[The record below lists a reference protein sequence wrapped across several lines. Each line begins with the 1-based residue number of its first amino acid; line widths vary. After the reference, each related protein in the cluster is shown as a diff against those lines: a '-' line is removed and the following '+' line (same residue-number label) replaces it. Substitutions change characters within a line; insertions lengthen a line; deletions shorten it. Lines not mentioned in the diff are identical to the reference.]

1 MYKSCITHY
10 PTVLEQLHGIKDTSL
25 EDPSIESIANSMNDE
40 SYLLQFDGAAVPNP
54 GRASGGAVLFSPRRG
69 EIFEPDAVKYIEVG
83 EYIPHATN
91 NVAEYTGLII
101 GLELALEEGVRRII
115 VEGDSML
122 VVQQVQGKWKVSAE
136 PLKPY
141 CARAKE
147 LLGKFE
153 SVVVRHIRREKNA
166 HADAL
171 TNEVVAKRA
180 GFRRGSFM

>member
-1 MYKSCITHY
+1 MYKSPITHY
-10 PTVLEQLHGIKDTSL
+10 PTVLEQLINDNSV
-25 EDPSIESIANSMNDE
+25 EVPSVENIENSTNEE
-40 SYLLQFDGAAVPNP
+40 SYLLQFDGSAVPNP

-83 EYIPHATN
+83 EYISHATN
-91 NVAEYTGLII
+91 NIAEYTGLII
-101 GLELALEEGVRRII
+101 GLELALEVGVRNLI

-147 LLGKFE
+147 LLGKFD
-153 SVVVRHIRREKNA
+153 SVVVRHIRREKNS
-166 HADAL
+166 HADSL
-171 TNEVVAKRA
+171 TNEVVAKRV
-180 GFRRGSFM
+180 GFKRGSL